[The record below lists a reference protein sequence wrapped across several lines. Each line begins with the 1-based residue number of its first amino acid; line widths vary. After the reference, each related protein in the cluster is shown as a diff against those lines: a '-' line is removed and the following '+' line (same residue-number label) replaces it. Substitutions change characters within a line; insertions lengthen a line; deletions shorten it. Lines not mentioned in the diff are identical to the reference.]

1 MFGYTIDEL
10 IDLYNKED
18 IETRGSLNDFIKKI
32 NNPTD
37 PKKAK
42 GDTKKDTKVDPKST
56 VSSSV
61 SGSLEQPEDDRYI
74 KFKSGTIVYED
85 DYLKNFAGTENYP
98 KTFDEYAKAFG
109 AKPQTFQNEAVKI
122 TTEKFDYD
130 VSSPIDKDYYNLESD
145 EAAQLLDLKFAGS
158 GIYRASDVEPITAA
172 RERGV
177 VSNSLTKLII
187 EDPETGEINE
197 SDTIVF
203 NTTDEDVIKENNK
216 IIKDFTEKNKNIL
229 DSRSYQ
235 IKQAK
240 IAAKYYDTQ
249 ENIIKPELNKRLE
262 TDKQKYLINPGL
274 FDSYTESSYEYTKE
288 GGRRFIKTISPYSE
302 EIEAQYNLIKSSNKS
317 ISDNKASELAKQQVR
332 QDLFNQARNEAIRE
346 INKELIENSSNDKEA
361 QAFLYQGS
369 YSAKERQDKKV
380 QDADESINI
389 ATEQAKI
396 YDSIIE
402 KYSTSIPSE
411 LDIEKDL
418 NELGLEYKSGNRN
431 VKLENG
437 DVIDENVYNILKAST
452 ENVNSEFRLARDAYA
467 KKIEAL
473 GDIRDLNLALDAAS
487 KNYDLHE
494 KYLANVG
501 VGFLD
506 IGFGIGYLGSKL
518 LTIAAPR
525 DGSVNKFLDESAV
538 EYSKYSQQ
546 VRNSYVRDVSLE
558 ESFNSASDFGKFWV
572 QEISNQIPILLTMAA
587 SGGSASI
594 VIGASSMGGK
604 MIDMQYE
611 MATGKAEYSGAEFWL
626 KSFGYGLAEGV
637 FSELTT
643 VPILRRA
650 KANWK
655 LKGGNDLLDNST
667 REYVKSKGE
676 MILLDS
682 LLEPAGEIP
691 TQIAQNLL
699 DGVDT
704 LENVDHAGASGFGMS
719 LIMSGIPFLK
729 GAYTSKFSTYNDYEN
744 VRKLQNEIKE
754 LSIKYNE
761 IGDKRFTPA
770 KLLAKNIKS
779 KQLQVQ
785 EAILKTEN
793 IINNNLRASHAKEVI
808 SLNKDLANLQ
818 NQAKELQQDKTLDNK
833 TKQKLLNDLK
843 VEFDVKNK
851 IKQYSLSEEN
861 MQKYAPEFALLQESD
876 PNRYNNLVEQAKFN
890 LKGKYTPELAKKEAY
905 ELYLK
910 EEIISRAKTAGK
922 VKGAN
927 LEIIETAEEAAEKY
941 KDILDEKQLSLVK
954 SGKIDGFKNSS
965 GVQVVIVETAVENQ
979 VKEIG
984 THEVGHYVTDKL
996 FEGNEKAYAPIAK
1009 DLMRVLYKVDKKLHN
1024 RVIKLAEPDAN
1035 GNPLAHEVIA
1045 RFTEIVAEGKADY
1058 VETKK
1063 IKGLAG
1069 LFGVLTQTQ
1078 FSNEY
1083 DFNFKGET
1091 DIYNFVVGLGKKIA
1105 SGEVDLVSQAREG
1118 VLIQEYIEKAEREGI
1133 AEPETED
1140 KKSLSDLRQQRDELD
1155 MFDFDDP
1162 NEFDSALANIER
1174 KIKIAEKKEKEAKTK
1189 PAVEKPKSSVNEKQI
1204 GDRFKEMVPQGTT
1217 NAEYQANIAPKVIRD
1232 IEDKRTLFPLVKKIA
1247 AGYGI
1252 VADNVYGKSFDD
1264 FYDAVIGVQ
1273 MKKNIMNFKPESND
1287 DLGGYIIGSQ
1297 AGIRNRIK
1305 EALAKF
1311 KKEEAKASEDIGQA
1325 RDLAAEETTTSTK
1338 DTRKK
1343 YTSISNSNV
1352 VPNFT
1357 ITAIKDKLTNII
1369 SNLKSKITDK
1379 AGDNAASTPLIKEI
1393 RKNVGKVVGDK
1404 EAIPKLI
1411 RQRMGAFTKD
1421 RDTYKSFLIKNKR
1434 AILENMTTTWLSTAV
1449 PIAVEKSVGG
1459 SYTGNFEIVNI
1470 AGVESKYEIF
1480 NPKYVPYSEW
1490 KDAKIDREGG
1500 AKRGITSGNEL
1511 IRRAPVSKV
1520 SDQEFVDAL
1529 IFKGNNKKTQTKF
1542 ESLSKALAEELSFE
1556 IISKELKN
1564 PNSEISLAFEANQ
1577 QALGVMIQDNIA
1589 QEFSRQAERG
1599 LVKFSMSN
1607 NVGPRVT
1614 DFLSVEGANS
1624 VNAKKLAK
1632 AAGFTKTAYEN
1643 FIQRVGVNTINR
1655 LKTIT
1660 DKEIALQEIDLDYLE
1675 SIEDYEKAYSG
1686 IKFSISKREAY
1697 KNRLTKKRPNLD
1709 KNQIESS
1716 VQSVFDFA
1724 KNPNIQDKKKSKLEK
1739 LAFHY
1744 MANGFVILP
1753 EDGYKVIEAEKIAT
1767 AKKIDPFSFKNPN
1780 ELIEKYAGQVKKART
1795 NPDTVKEFT
1804 NKKELPNG
1812 VVTYDVQ
1819 DSKNGQLAVREV
1831 IDTNW
1836 GEKSNPWCLAARNNR
1851 VGQTYEE
1858 FFEKEEADLH
1868 AAELKSIGYEVEVG
1882 FIESEGRYEVY
1893 GDMIAAPNSGLELQ
1907 DAFTL
1912 WQDYNKQGNGFKI
1925 SFKDGKL
1932 LSFRDGNKKQWWDRM
1947 DKPSNDLVY
1956 EVKEK
1961 GISVD
1966 GQKTEITYNVDANSG
1981 SRSVAN
1987 SIVGDKKS
1995 GNYTITENTID
2006 RSRDGDFRQQVVRE
2020 FKNDRIVNRKSTKT
2034 SIKDG
2039 FIDIY
2044 TPMFFHLGSED
2055 DIKIKYEDKKAD
2067 SVLKNV
2073 TYEYLEIPYSP
2084 EVGSKTIFPKVPKGR
2099 TFIKKGD
2106 LGFDYDSDIKVF
2118 KDVTILSETNNE
2130 NDSYKTL
2137 TIDGVDVLVGPK
2149 EIDLSRYVKAR
2160 ESGNIDTGIKFSKSI
2175 SGKLNS
2181 AIFRVFYEDFANKAM
2196 LPNAAG
2202 KADRNKRI
2210 QAYDL
2215 FNEEFKRLLEKA
2227 NESDMVGNILLKAL
2241 EELEN
2246 QYITKE
2252 QYQNILDNARKQY
2265 IPIFE
2270 RKDFETKSFE
2280 RLLFELK
2287 GDIDEL
2293 ILPQVRSVGVEESM
2307 FTLKDRLKGLKKDSK
2322 EAFDILKSYIENESR
2337 SIRTFSY
2344 LGISTNNKFNL
2355 RLQEIG
2361 IKLEDYGIIVEEEYQ
2376 KYRVYYI
2383 SDEGVKTYITGYK
2396 TIEETKNK
2404 LNKDSFRKIINEEAS
2419 SARDYTYSLLEYYTN
2434 KIKNAKDSDK
2444 KAIKDKAFA
2453 HFQVLSLDQT
2463 GVLRKVS
2470 KAGLIVLDKNGNP
2483 INNKKQKKLKRKTR
2497 TILEHSVT
2505 INDITKEIKNTIYS
2519 NNQDLKPLKD
2529 LLEQAYVNVVTNK
2542 QDDMLTKAGLKQKG
2556 GARRVFQT
2564 NFKKS
2569 IDRLNKQGRVYGY
2582 GVVYGESIDE
2592 QQQAIN
2598 NTTKP
2603 SYTQNPKGISVWD
2616 FDDTLARTKSNVLY
2630 TMPDGTKGKLDAAE
2644 FAARSE
2650 SLADIG
2656 AEFDFSEFSK
2666 VMKGEKGPMFD
2677 KAIAR
2682 NKKFGN
2688 ENVYIL
2694 TARPPDSKFAIH
2706 KFLKGIGLDI
2716 KLDNIVGLADGNPQ
2730 AKANW
2735 MIGKVAEGYNDFYFA
2750 DDHLGNVKAVKEVLD
2765 TFDVKGK
2772 VQQAKIKFSASLDK
2786 NFNDI
2791 IQRNKGVLSEKEYSK
2806 VAASRLGARKGRFKV
2821 WMPSS
2826 LDDFK
2831 GLTMYAFSGKGKQ
2844 GEADQKFFQDALIT
2858 PYFRGVKA
2866 IYQKKQALKDDFK
2879 KLNKMYKPV
2888 LKKLGKLIPNFEYTH
2903 DQAIRVYLWNKAGY
2917 EIPGLDIKDKNR
2929 LVDFISKDKEL
2940 LQYTQMLQRI
2950 AKRKKWTKPS
2960 AHWDAET
2967 ILSDLNNITE
2977 KVGRKEYLAE
2987 FIENVDIVFSEKNLN
3002 KVEALYGRSHR
3013 EALEDIMYRMKNG
3026 TNRPSGN
3033 NKNVNRFNNWI
3044 NNSIGAI
3051 MFFNRRSAVLQ
3062 TLSTANFINWSDN
3075 NMLKA
3080 GLAFAN
3086 QPQFWKDFTMIFN
3099 SAKLKQRRSGL
3110 RSDVNEAEIAS
3121 AVKGSKN
3128 KALAALS
3135 YLLKIGFT
3143 PTQMVDSFAIAS
3155 GGASFYRNRLNT
3167 YISKVNPDGEKIYT
3181 QKQAEQKAFDDFS
3194 VIAEETQQSGD
3205 PALISS
3211 DQASALGRL
3220 ILAFQNTPIQL
3231 NRSIKKAA
3239 LDIKNRR
3246 RAPGLTMI
3254 QSDFSNLSKII
3265 YYGAIQNLI
3274 FSALQNALFA
3284 LIPGFED
3291 EDDELTEEEQLEKY
3305 GKVVSTK
3312 QGRIINGIS
3321 DTILKGGFGVPG
3333 AFISTIKNVYLEK
3346 KKQEEKD
3353 FMADNAY
3360 VILQAANL
3368 APSVG
3373 SKLRKIYSGMQTEK
3387 FEKDVIEARGWDV
3400 TIDGKFNLSP
3410 KYRVLG
3416 AYVEGSTNFPLERMT
3431 SEVESLTEALDARNS
3446 AWQRV
3451 ALALG
3456 WRTWDVGAKNEE
3468 HELIK
3473 AEGKAKRKKE
3483 GIEKAKVSRKNIN
3496 DMKKAYEKSLKQ
3508 VSYKEARIK
3517 TLVENFKGEKLSSLT
3532 KDVED
3537 IILKEY
3543 EKQDSIK
3550 DIMFEKGYKLEKNK
3564 FVKIK

>member
-1 MFGYTIDEL
+1 MFEYTIDEL

-61 SGSLEQPEDDRYI
+61 NGSLGLKKYNKIRSSFGYKPLSVDQYRKELDKEITAEEKEGVIDFLEELTPGSKYSGEISDEVTNIYNKRI
-74 KFKSGTIVYED
+74 NLAPKTEFGTIDFDNEEVTSKLYKDVISDFQNKNTVIQDEILPRITKDVEEKTKIYVNKLKLEMGLNNPENVNQDSIDELKSKVNDFYNKNINTELAKDREFQAVNTAFNNKIEEIQGPSYKRFIKGKDSPSILKLQDFTAVSGYKPLATLGLVIENSYNSIRGIGNSIED
-85 DYLKNFAGTENYP
+85 AGVKGYLGYQAEKEKDLIKKQELIDSYADENIEGVWITDDQNLKNSWKFIP
-98 KTFDEYAKAFG
+98 KTYNREGDSTLWRTQVAGSDYSEGTFADFKKAFG
-109 AKPQTFQNEAVKI
+109 NVNDDDTYIGKEYKDIGKRLSEIQDKTLVLSQWNEDEFDKIMKGEDIVSNAIGLAAEQLPQMALSFVTLGASSGAQIGSDIYAQGIDIEAKKRFNLPEGETPSVAQLADVLKDEKFMSSLETKAVTGGFVAGQLERFGAGKTLKAFTLSGAKSILRGGYKNFLKKVANGSVANTQNGLTESITEVLQEIIQSGASGANVDGQQLFKAGGTGFISSLTMGVGGNVVNQSAQELKTISKKISGKLNPNSSEAFLDSKLRSLNISFENEEISEKAYKESVEAVKSVKNANASIPKNFSKPSKEKALDLLIQKQELVSEIEGKDKSI
-122 TTEKFDYD
+122 TKVERDMI
-130 VSSPIDKDYYNLESD
+130 SEIDLELESLSVL
-145 EAAQLLDLKFAGS
+145 EKGISNREKLLEKALES
-158 GIYRASDVEPITAA
+158 
-172 RERGV
+172 GV
-177 VSNSLTKLII
+177 VEKLEIKSFDSKQEL
-187 EDPETGEINE
+187 EDYLVSKGESKESSTRAATQMGRIVQNPETGNQEI
-197 SDTIVF
+197 
-203 NTTDEDVIKENNK
+203 
-216 IIKDFTEKNKNIL
+216 L
-229 DSRSYQ
+229 
-235 IKQAK
+235 
-240 IAAKYYDTQ
+240 
-249 ENIIKPELNKRLE
+249 
-262 TDKQKYLINPGL
+262 
-274 FDSYTESSYEYTKE
+274 
-288 GGRRFIKTISPYSE
+288 
-302 EIEAQYNLIKSSNKS
+302 
-317 ISDNKASELAKQQVR
+317 
-332 QDLFNQARNEAIRE
+332 
-346 INKELIENSSNDKEA
+346 INKEVSIEDGKITTADHEFLHA
-361 QAFLYQGS
+361 VLYQTV
-369 YSAKERQDKKV
+369 KNNRQA
-380 QDADESINI
+380 QINLG
-389 ATEQAKI
+389 QA
-396 YDSIIE
+396 
-402 KYSTSIPSE
+402 
-411 LDIEKDL
+411 L
-418 NELGLEYKSGNRN
+418 
-431 VKLENG
+431 
-437 DVIDENVYNILKAST
+437 
-452 ENVNSEFRLARDAYA
+452 
-467 KKIEAL
+467 
-473 GDIRDLNLALDAAS
+473 
-487 KNYDLHE
+487 
-494 KYLANVG
+494 
-501 VGFLD
+501 
-506 IGFGIGYLGSKL
+506 
-518 LTIAAPR
+518 
-525 DGSVNKFLDESAV
+525 
-538 EYSKYSQQ
+538 
-546 VRNSYVRDVSLE
+546 
-558 ESFNSASDFGKFWV
+558 
-572 QEISNQIPILLTMAA
+572 
-587 SGGSASI
+587 
-594 VIGASSMGGK
+594 
-604 MIDMQYE
+604 
-611 MATGKAEYSGAEFWL
+611 
-626 KSFGYGLAEGV
+626 
-637 FSELTT
+637 FSELTNQ
-643 VPILRRA
+643 L
-650 KANWK
+650 
-655 LKGGNDLLDNST
+655 
-667 REYVKSKGE
+667 GE
-676 MILLDS
+676 
-682 LLEPAGEIP
+682 
-691 TQIAQNLL
+691 
-699 DGVDT
+699 
-704 LENVDHAGASGFGMS
+704 
-719 LIMSGIPFLK
+719 
-729 GAYTSKFSTYNDYEN
+729 
-744 VRKLQNEIKE
+744 
-754 LSIKYNE
+754 
-761 IGDKRFTPA
+761 
-770 KLLAKNIKS
+770 
-779 KQLQVQ
+779 
-785 EAILKTEN
+785 
-793 IINNNLRASHAKEVI
+793 
-808 SLNKDLANLQ
+808 
-818 NQAKELQQDKTLDNK
+818 
-833 TKQKLLNDLK
+833 
-843 VEFDVKNK
+843 DVKNTEFGDRLNNYLEQAGKDEDQKANAWEEALTLFAEGLGDGTFKENTSFIQK
-851 IKQYSLSEEN
+851 IKDFLQKIFGKEISKDIRFDTGADVVNFIKEYNKSFESGKWGENIKKAAKEGIKGSLVGEKTKKSTTDIDSKASASSDSLS
-861 MQKYAPEFALLQESD
+861 S
-876 PNRYNNLVEQAKFN
+876 
-890 LKGKYTPELAKKEAY
+890 LK
-905 ELYLK
+905 
-910 EEIISRAKTAGK
+910 
-922 VKGAN
+922 
-927 LEIIETAEEAAEKY
+927 
-941 KDILDEKQLSLVK
+941 
-954 SGKIDGFKNSS
+954 
-965 GVQVVIVETAVENQ
+965 
-979 VKEIG
+979 
-984 THEVGHYVTDKL
+984 
-996 FEGNEKAYAPIAK
+996 
-1009 DLMRVLYKVDKKLHN
+1009 
-1024 RVIKLAEPDAN
+1024 
-1035 GNPLAHEVIA
+1035 
-1045 RFTEIVAEGKADY
+1045 
-1058 VETKK
+1058 
-1063 IKGLAG
+1063 
-1069 LFGVLTQTQ
+1069 
-1078 FSNEY
+1078 
-1083 DFNFKGET
+1083 
-1091 DIYNFVVGLGKKIA
+1091 
-1105 SGEVDLVSQAREG
+1105 
-1118 VLIQEYIEKAEREGI
+1118 
-1133 AEPETED
+1133 
-1140 KKSLSDLRQQRDELD
+1140 QQRDELD
-1155 MFDFDDP
+1155 IFDFDDP

-1297 AGIRNRIK
+1297 AGVRNRVK

-1325 RDLAAEETTTSTK
+1325 RDLAAEETTASTK

-1357 ITAIKDKLTNII
+1357 VTAIKDKLTGII
-1369 SNLKSKITDK
+1369 SKLKSKITDK

-1393 RKNVGKVVGDK
+1393 KKNVGKVVGDK

-1421 RDTYKSFLIKNKR
+1421 RDTYKSFLIKNKK
-1434 AILENMTTTWLSTAV
+1434 AIIENMTTTWLSTAV

-1459 SYTGNFEIVNI
+1459 SYTGNFETVNI
-1470 AGVESKYEIF
+1470 AGIESKYEIF

-1500 AKRGITSGNEL
+1500 ARRGITSGNEL
-1511 IRRAPVSKV
+1511 TRRVPVSKI

-1529 IFKGNNKKTQTKF
+1529 IFKGDNKKTQTKF

-1607 NVGPRVT
+1607 NVGSRVT
-1614 DFLSVEGANS
+1614 DFLSVEGVKS

-1660 DKEIALQEIDLDYLE
+1660 DKEIALQEINLNYLE
-1675 SIEDYEKAYSG
+1675 NVEEYEEAYSG
-1686 IKFSISKREAY
+1686 IKFSISKQEAY
-1697 KNRLTKKRPNLD
+1697 KNTLKKKRPNLD

-1716 VQSVFDFA
+1716 VQSVFNFA
-1724 KNPNIQDKKKSKLEK
+1724 KNPNIQDKKRSKLEK

-1780 ELIEKYAGQVKKART
+1780 ELIEKYAGQVKKTRT
-1795 NPDTVKEFT
+1795 NPDNVKELT

-1819 DSKNGQLAVREV
+1819 NSKKGQLAVREV

-1836 GEKSNPWCLAARNNR
+1836 GEKSNPWCLVARSK
-1851 VGQTYEE
+1851 TLEE
-1858 FFEKEEADLH
+1858 SGFYDKLEQAEEYA
-1868 AAELKSIGYEVEVG
+1868 KSARAKGYSVDVRETEYG
-1882 FIESEGRYEVY
+1882 SYSVY
-1893 GDMIAAPNSGLELQ
+1893 SIKTVP
-1907 DAFTL
+1907 DAQQLDQAFKL
-1912 WQDYNKQGNGFKI
+1912 WKDYNRKGNGFKI

-1947 DKPSNDLVY
+1947 DKPSNNLVY

-1961 GISVD
+1961 GFSVD
-1966 GQKTEITYNVDANSG
+1966 GQKTEVTYSVDAENG
-1981 SRSVAN
+1981 SRTIQT

-1995 GNYTITENTID
+1995 GNYIIEENTTDIYIVG
-2006 RSRDGDFRQQVVRE
+2006 SVAKQIIRE
-2020 FKNDRIVNRKSTKT
+2020 FKNGKIINRKSSTT
-2034 SIKDG
+2034 AIEGG
-2039 FIDIY
+2039 FIDTY
-2044 TPMFFHLGSED
+2044 VPMVFQLNSED
-2055 DIKIKYEDKKAD
+2055 SIETKYENQKVEP
-2067 SVLKNV
+2067 VLRNL
-2073 TYEYLEIPYSP
+2073 TQEYLEIPYSRGYSSVT
-2084 EVGSKTIFPKVPKGR
+2084 EFLKSRPKGR
-2099 TFIKKGD
+2099 TLIKRGD
-2106 LGFDYDSDIKVF
+2106 LEFYYNDSVRVF
-2118 KDVTILSETNNE
+2118 KDATVFSETNPE

-2137 TIDGVDVLVGPK
+2137 TIDGIDVLVGPK
-2149 EIDLSRYVKAR
+2149 EIDLGKYVKAK
-2160 ESGNIDTGIKFSKSI
+2160 ESGAVDTGIKFSKSI
-2175 SGKLNS
+2175 SSKLKS
-2181 AIFRVFYEDFANKAM
+2181 SIFRVFYEDFAGKAKSSS
-2196 LPNAAG
+2196 ADI
-2202 KADRNKRI
+2202 KADRDQRR

-2215 FNEEFKRLLEKA
+2215 FDKEFIRLLGLA
-2227 NESDMVGNILLKAL
+2227 NESDRVGDILLEAL
-2241 EELEN
+2241 KTFKD
-2246 QYITKE
+2246 QYITE
-2252 QYQNILDNARKQY
+2252 DQYQNIIDNARNQY

-2280 RLLFELK
+2280 RLLFEIK
-2287 GDIDEL
+2287 GDIDKL

-2307 FTLKDRLKGLKKDSK
+2307 FTLRDRLKGLQKDSK

-2569 IDRLNKQGRVYGY
+2569 IDRLNEQGRVYGY

-2656 AEFDFSEFSK
+2656 AEFDFSEFSE

-2888 LKKLGKLIPNFEYTH
+2888 LKKLGKLIPNLEYTH

-2987 FIENVDIVFSEKNLN
+2987 FIENVDVVFSEKNLN

-3246 RAPGLTMI
+3246 RTPGLTMI

-3333 AFISTIKNVYLEK
+3333 AFISTIKNVYLEYK
-3346 KKQEEKD
+3346 RQEEKD

-3400 TIDGKFNLSP
+3400 TIDGKFSLSP

-3517 TLVENFKGEKLSSLT
+3517 TLADIFKGEKLSSLT